1 MGCVPTGRVG
11 VARAPV
17 AIAVAVAVLLVLWV
31 VPASASTLGDPT
43 VAGWVT
49 SADRGRLLA
58 PVPGLIRLRPG
69 VRPVGAMSVSLD
81 LARRFQ
87 PVAGFGASL
96 TESSAWLINTQL
108 TPGARAR
115 LLEDLFDPVSGA
127 GISYLRQPIGASDF
141 ALGDYTYDDQPVGRV
156 DPALTGFSM
165 RRDQTQVFP
174 LLAQAR
180 AVNPELRV
188 MVSPWSP
195 PGWMRSGDGVT
206 AAAGRLRPEFY
217 PAYAEYLTRVVAT
230 YHDAGLPVDA
240 VTMQNEPAGSPPGY
254 PAMDM
259 SVAEQAAFAPVLA
272 AALGRAGLSPR
283 VLASDH
289 NWDRVDEARA
299 VLADPQAAGVFGG
312 VAFHCYGGDPT
323 DQSRLPV
330 GTAVYVSEC
339 SGGDWSPDFGADLN
353 FGARILIMG
362 ALGGGAR
369 TLIFWNVA
377 LDLDHGPRNGGC
389 AECRGVVTID
399 PATGEITRNVEY
411 YLLGQLA
418 RVVRPG
424 AVRVATTSSDPSVIE
439 AVGFANVDG
448 TLAAVV
454 YNRSGADQPVVLG
467 TGHSQVGTTVPARS
481 LASYSWT
488 DLP

>member
-1 MGCVPTGRVG
+1 M
-11 VARAPV
+11 
-17 AIAVAVAVLLVLWV
+17 AIAVAVLLVLWV
-31 VPASASTLGDPT
+31 VPASASALGDPT

-58 PVPGLIRLRPG
+58 PVPGLVRSRPG
-69 VRPVGAMSVSLD
+69 VRPAGTMSVALNP
-81 LARRFQ
+81 ARRFQ
-87 PVAGFGASL
+87 SIAGFGASL
-96 TESSAWLINTQL
+96 TESSAWLINTRL

-141 ALGDYTYDDQPVGRV
+141 ALDDYTYDDQPAGRV
-156 DPALTGFSM
+156 DPALTEFSM

-174 LLAQAR
+174 LLAQAQ

-206 AAAGRLRPEFY
+206 AEAGRLRPEFY

-230 YHDAGLPVDA
+230 YRDAGLPVDA

-259 SVAEQAAFAPVLA
+259 SAAEQAAFAPVLA

-283 VLASDH
+283 VLALDH
-289 NWDRVDEARA
+289 NWDRVDKARA
-299 VLADPQAAGVFGG
+299 VLANPKAAAVLGG
-312 VAFHCYGGDPT
+312 VAFHCYGGDPAEES
-323 DQSRLPV
+323 QLPA

-339 SGGDWSPDFGADLN
+339 SGGDWSPDFGASLH
-353 FGARILIMG
+353 FAAHSLIIG

-377 LDLDHGPRNGGC
+377 LDPEHGPHHGGC

-399 PATGEITRNVEY
+399 PATGKVTRNVEY

-424 AVRVATTSSDPSVIE
+424 AIRVATTSSDPSAIE
-439 AVGFANVDG
+439 AVGFANVNR

-467 TGHSQVGTTVPARS
+467 TGRSQVSTTVPARS